1 MPTLQRKDAKM
12 ARNNLVCKYYQSLA
26 ATLSLW
32 EFLILCLCFI
42 AILKAAHDAKVGK
55 KELKKLRQ
63 YLDSR
68 ENRQWLSRDTT

>member
-1 MPTLQRKDAKM
+1 MIKIKRYW
-12 ARNNLVCKYYQSLA
+12 CKIVDLT

-32 EFLILCLCFI
+32 EFLILCLGFM

-63 YLDSR
+63 YLDSQ
-68 ENRQWLSRDTT
+68 ENRQWLSRDTTSKKT